1 MARLAAVLAR
11 PRLVPDLFGGLFR
24 ESRRSTSPHRLTLA
38 RRSPS
43 ALLRNPAQKLYRS
56 GACLIREPGPA
67 APRWQKLEP
76 RANAIPWDDRAVAV
90 SPSARPALCRP
101 ALSRPAL
108 PRPLLARAALA
119 GLWLWPLPH
128 KSWAGLPAPTA
139 MAPGARSNARLLR
152 DRVRERAQRRRPGKP
167 AWAPVA
173 ECPQAT
179 PQLRRSGRC

>member
-1 MARLAAVLAR
+1 MARLVAVLAR

-56 GACLIREPGPA
+56 GAYLIREPGPA

-76 RANAIPWDDRAVAV
+76 RARTIPQDDRVVAV
-90 SPSARPALCRP
+90 SPSARPALAR
-101 ALSRPAL
+101 AA
-108 PRPLLARAALA
+108 LARPALA

-128 KSWAGLPAPTA
+128 KRWAVLPAPTA
-139 MAPGARSNARLLR
+139 MVPVARSNARLLR
-152 DRVRERAQRRRPGKP
+152 DRVRERAKRRRPGKQP
-167 AWAPVA
+167 WAPVA
-173 ECPQAT
+173 ELPQAT

>member
-38 RRSPS
+38 RCSPS

-76 RANAIPWDDRAVAV
+76 RARTIPQDDRVVAV
-90 SPSARPALCRP
+90 SPSARPALSRP
-101 ALSRPAL
+101 ALSRPV
-108 PRPLLARAALA
+108 LARPSLARPALA
-119 GLWLWPLPH
+119 GLWLRPLPH
-128 KSWAGLPAPTA
+128 KRWAVLPAPTA
-139 MAPGARSNARLLR
+139 MAPVARSNARLLR
-152 DRVRERAQRRRPGKP
+152 DRLRERAKRRPPGKQP
-167 AWAPVA
+167 
-173 ECPQAT
+173 T
-179 PQLRRSGRC
+179 PTV

>member
-24 ESRRSTSPHRLTLA
+24 ESRRSTRPHRLTLA

-119 GLWLWPLPH
+119 RPALAGLWLWPLPH
-128 KSWAGLPAPTA
+128 KSWAVLPAPTA
-139 MAPGARSNARLLR
+139 IDRKSTRLNSSHL
-152 DRVRERAQRRRPGKP
+152 
-167 AWAPVA
+167 
-173 ECPQAT
+173 
-179 PQLRRSGRC
+179 